1 MALLKL
7 EHMTFTYPGTDQPA
21 LKDVS
26 LAVDPSDFVV
36 VCGPSGC
43 GKTTLVRSLK
53 REIAPHGAL
62 DGRLSYQGHD
72 MLSESHDLC
81 ASAIGFV
88 MQDPDAQIVTDTV
101 WHELAFGLENMGLP
115 TSVIRRRVAETAH
128 FFGINTWFERSVF
141 SLSGGQKQVLNL
153 AGVMAMQPDI
163 LILDEPVAQL
173 DPIAA
178 KEFISVLKRIHLELG
193 TTVVMTE
200 HMLEDVFPLAD
211 TVVYMEQG
219 RISFIGSPE
228 AFVRSAVTSR
238 SHPYEKAFPAAVK
251 IARDLG
257 EVSHI
262 PITVNQGRVWL
273 QNYQKNKLSDQ
284 KRSAGR
290 QEQVLSS
297 HQKMR
302 ADAPDKA
309 SDGLEKQY
317 AQTNKEKHL
326 SADRQA
332 DTSSVTMRQKQS
344 TSDVQLP
351 SKPKPPGLKLL
362 KADSI
367 WFRYQPDLP
376 FVLQNFSCDIIAGEI
391 LAIVGG
397 NGSGK
402 STALHIMSGLARP
415 QRGKMVRSNLRLDS
429 SNPPPDQPGRT
440 QPEGTAGSGK
450 KRIWRRLLR
459 KGKQA
464 DSRPSES
471 VFSAML
477 PQNPKALFIEDTVY
491 DDLSDSLSHMPPDAA
506 SEQIQAIA
514 SDLRIQHLLHKHP
527 YDLSGGEQ
535 QKAALAKLLLLQPQ
549 VMLLDEP
556 TKGLDIYAK
565 HDLAAI
571 LKRQSQ
577 QGKAIVIVTHDI
589 EFAAAYTDRCA
600 MIFNGEITC
609 IDQAKA
615 FFAGNTFYTTAA
627 NRMSRGILENA
638 VTCEDVVSQCI
649 SQKT

>member
-7 EHMTFTYPGTDQPA
+7 DHMTFTYPGMDQPA
-21 LKDVS
+21 LKDIS
-26 LAVDPSDFVV
+26 LSVDPSSFVV

-53 REIAPHGAL
+53 REIAPHGL
-62 DGRLSYQGHD
+62 LSGLLSYQGQD
-72 MLSESHDLC
+72 MLSEAHESL

-128 FFGINTWFERSVF
+128 FFGINTWFDRSVF

-193 TTVVMTE
+193 TTVIMTE

-211 TVVYMEQG
+211 TVIYMEQG
-219 RISFIGSPE
+219 RIAFKGSPE
-228 AFVRSAVTSR
+228 SFVRSAVR
-238 SHPYEKAFPAAVK
+238 DKHHPYEKAFPTAVK

-257 EVSHI
+257 EISHV
-262 PITVNQGRVWL
+262 PITVNQGRTWL
-273 QNYQKNKLSDQ
+273 KTYQKNKPGCR
-284 KRSAGR
+284 KKA
-290 QEQVLSS
+290 
-297 HQKMR
+297 
-302 ADAPDKA
+302 ADSQPQLPE
-309 SDGLEKQY
+309 SG
-317 AQTNKEKHL
+317 QTP
-326 SADRQA
+326 SR
-332 DTSSVTMRQKQS
+332 
-344 TSDVQLP
+344 QLP
-351 SKPKPPGLKLL
+351 SGVTLL

-376 FVLQNFSCDIIAGEI
+376 FVLQNFSCDIVAGEI

-402 STALHIMSGLARP
+402 STALQVMSGLSRP
-415 QRGKMVRSNLRLDS
+415 QRGKLSQNNRQ
-429 SNPPPDQPGRT
+429 PDEYKPVTVQPGQFKT
-440 QPEGTAGSGK
+440 TAADPGK
-450 KRIWRRLLR
+450 KRTWKQRLRSIR
-459 KGKQA
+459 KA
-464 DSRPSES
+464 DSKGREP
-471 VFSAML
+471 VYTAML

-491 DDLSDSLSHMPPDAA
+491 DDLADSLSFMQPDSAK
-506 SEQIQAIA
+506 EQINAIA
-514 SDLRIQHLLHKHP
+514 SDLGLLHVLHKHP

-535 QKAALAKLLLLQPQ
+535 QKAALAKLLLLRPQ

-556 TKGLDIYAK
+556 TKGLDVYAK
-565 HDLAAI
+565 ADLAVI
-571 LKRQSQ
+571 LKKQSQ

-609 IDQAKA
+609 SDQAKD

-627 NRMSRGILENA
+627 NRMSRGILDNA
-638 VTCEDVVSQCI
+638 VTCEDVVRECTSE
-649 SQKT
+649 KA